1 MLRSM
6 TGYGRSVL
14 EISGVTQTWEVRSVN
29 NRHLDIK
36 WRLPVL
42 ARPFEATL
50 EKVVRHHAKR
60 GRLDISLHLS
70 FGRGMAYVNFDMAQA
85 NAMLDMMAGFAKDRG
100 DVFVPDYSRLL
111 GMSFLWEGDAD
122 EADNDDLIDQLET
135 GLDAALSDWDVARR
149 REAQSLQLDIE
160 ARLIQ
165 IGEWVQRIAE
175 RAPDIKEE
183 RYAQVRE
190 RLSETLTRCGSELEE
205 GRFLQEVVIL
215 ADKLD
220 VSEELTRLTAHL
232 ERLHELLAEG
242 REAGKRLDF
251 TLQEAFRE
259 INTCGNKVQ
268 DTQIS
273 RIVVDCKS
281 ELEKCREQVQNIE

>member
-1 MLRSM
+1 MLKSM

-14 EISGVTQTWEVRSVN
+14 EIAGVTQAWEVRSVN

-36 WRLPVL
+36 WRLPAM
-42 ARPFEATL
+42 ARPFEAVL

-60 GRLDISLHLS
+60 GRLDILLRLHLDQGVGS
-70 FGRGMAYVNFDMAQA
+70 VQFDTALA
-85 NAMLDMMAGFAKDRG
+85 SAMLNVMADFARDRD
-100 DVFVPDYSRLL
+100 DVFVPDYNRLFN
-111 GMSFLWEGDAD
+111 MSFLWEGDPDEPDAD
-122 EADNDDLIDQLET
+122 LLDQLET
-135 GLDAALSDWDVARR
+135 GLDAALRDWDVARR
-149 REAQSLQLDIE
+149 QEAQALQTDIE
-160 ARLIQ
+160 TRLLQ
-165 IGEWVQRIAE
+165 IGEWVRGIAE

-190 RLSETLTRCGSELEE
+190 RLAQMLTRYGSELDE

-220 VSEELTRLTAHL
+220 VSEELTRLAAHL
-232 ERLHELLAEG
+232 ERMHELLAEG
-242 REAGKRLDF
+242 REVGKRLDF

-259 INTCGNKVQ
+259 ITTCGNKVQ
-268 DTQIS
+268 DMQVS
-273 RIVVDCKS
+273 RIVVDCKG